1 MAEPSHKTL
10 EEAAEWYAIL
20 RDGQASDE
28 HKSSWRKWLDAKPEN
43 KKAWGFVEKISHNFE
58 ALQQTPDPHATAD
71 NLYSA
76 NQRLRQ
82 RRRLLSGMMSIA
94 VIGFLGQLSWNK
106 KWLPNSVMA
115 LATDYHTGVGQQR
128 NITLADGSQIWLNT
142 ATAINVDFSEQQRR
156 IQLLHGEIYIET
168 AKDLNRSFI
177 VDTTHGRLTA
187 LGTQFNVL
195 NHQKDI
201 ELAVYQGAVSVQ
213 TNNDQQAKL
222 QQGETT
228 RFSTHQIQPKQ
239 PVITAR
245 QAWRQGLLVAEDMTL
260 KELIAELNRYQHRY
274 INISDEVAQ
283 LKVYGSFPLSDTD
296 RVLVMLTRVLP
307 IQVRQVFPGWIKLE
321 PSRS

>member
-1 MAEPSHKTL
+1 MADPTHKTL

-20 RDGQASDE
+20 RDGHASNE
-28 HKSSWRKWLDAKPEN
+28 HKLSWREWLDASPEN

-58 ALQQTPDPHATAD
+58 SLQQTPDPHTTAE
-71 NLYSA
+71 NLYTA

-82 RRRLLSGMMSIA
+82 RRRLLSGMLSIA
-94 VIGFLGQLSWNK
+94 VIGFVGQLSWNR

-115 LATDYHTGVGQQR
+115 LATDFHTGVGQQR

-142 ATAINVDFSEQQRR
+142 ATAINVDFTDQQRR

-168 AKDLNRSFI
+168 AKDPNRSFV

-201 ELAVYQGAVSVQ
+201 ELAVYEGSVSVQ
-213 TNNDQQAKL
+213 TNNAQQAKL
-222 QQGETT
+222 QQGERT
-228 RFSTHQIQPKQ
+228 RFNANQIQPKHHA
-239 PVITAR
+239 ITAR

-260 KELIAELNRYQHRY
+260 QELIAELNRYQHGY
-274 INISDEVAQ
+274 IHISDEIAQ
-283 LKVYGSFPLSDTD
+283 LKVYGSFPLSDPD
-296 RVLVMLTRVLP
+296 RVLAMLTRVLP